1 MGPLGWPKARWRS
14 AGLKLDGDLP
24 VYWPIPRGD
33 PQCAE
38 RATIASQLNNSR
50 EPITLFELQAGLGH
64 HSRETTQHYA
74 RITPTT
80 LAKAYSDAGYFAR
93 NVRTVE
99 VFI

>member
-1 MGPLGWPKARWRS
+1 MLGPVA
-14 AGLKLDGDLP
+14 
-24 VYWPIPRGD
+24 
-33 PQCAE
+33 CAE
-38 RATIASQLNNSR
+38 RATIASQLNNAR

-93 NVRTVE
+93 NVRTVG
-99 VFI
+99 VLI